1 MANAKRSSQ
10 SSHGARVVKLSDYRT
25 ITREIQPPSV
35 DHELVDNTLFAIDTL
50 FKAGM
55 SMIEKLRAEVRHG

>member
-1 MANAKRSSQ
+1 M
-10 SSHGARVVKLSDYRT
+10 SDYRT